1 MTKQYNTPMLQ
12 VVGINKKDII
22 VTSPKFTDQVAG
34 TKGGDASGFGFAPGQ
49 RGLDDWYEGY

>member
-34 TKGGDASGFGFAPGQ
+34 TKGGDETTGFGYAPD
-49 RGLDDWYEGY
+49 RFSWDAGY

>member
-34 TKGGDASGFGFAPGQ
+34 TKGGDETTGFGFAPD
-49 RGLDDWYEGY
+49 RFNDWYEGY